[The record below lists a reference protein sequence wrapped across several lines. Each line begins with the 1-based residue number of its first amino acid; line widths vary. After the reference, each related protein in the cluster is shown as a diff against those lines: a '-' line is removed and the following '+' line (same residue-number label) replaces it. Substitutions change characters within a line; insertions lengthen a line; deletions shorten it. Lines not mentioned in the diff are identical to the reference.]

1 MGAHLFL
8 VAVIERK
15 FGCIQFRCLLQ
26 APRKCLCLLGVTSY
40 VQDGDC
46 SIHSDT
52 VNQFPF
58 QDRKLIFLVDM
69 MQVENLRDGARVY
82 LKECV
87 TFPESHSL
95 LLLQYVHD

>member
-1 MGAHLFL
+1 LFL

-52 VNQFPF
+52 V
-58 QDRKLIFLVDM
+58 DM
-69 MQVENLRDGARVY
+69 MQVENLRDGARVS